1 MMHRNRSVRKNMA
14 AAPETV
20 SVSSLA
26 NVSTLRQPF
35 HGKMIDGGFLVTTPT
50 AIAAL
55 PIAPR
60 SVDFEVVGATGY
72 VIADVTRNAKSV
84 FQSRPLAVGS
94 NVTKYKLR
102 LPRSVERESA
112 TWVVSFQADGTMA
125 NIQSVVGTVNW
136 AVQY

>member
-1 MMHRNRSVRKNMA
+1 MA

-35 HGKMIDGGFLVTTPT
+35 HGRIADGAYTVTTPT
-50 AIAAL
+50 SIAAL

-60 SVDFEVVGATGY
+60 SVDFEAVGATGY
-72 VIADVTRNAKSV
+72 VIAEVTRNNKRV

-102 LPRSVERESA
+102 LPRSVEREAA
-112 TWVVSFQADGTMA
+112 TWEVTFVGDGTTTL
-125 NIQSVVGTVNW
+125 IQEVVGTVNW

>member
-1 MMHRNRSVRKNMA
+1 MA

-35 HGKMIDGGFLVTTPT
+35 HGRIVDGAFLVTTPT
-50 AIAAL
+50 SIAAL

-60 SVDFEVVGATGY
+60 SVDFEAVGATGY
-72 VIADVTRNAKSV
+72 VIAEVTRNSKRV

-102 LPRSVERESA
+102 LPRSVEREAA
-112 TWVVSFQADGTMA
+112 TWEVSFVGDGSTTL
-125 NIQSVVGTVNW
+125 IQEVVGTVNW